1 MNKYVVGIILAVPF
15 GLACGP
21 APAPGGTAGT
31 GGAPPANP
39 FCNVKSVLTAKC
51 TGCHYPGSGQ
61 APMSLTTYADT
72 QAIRNGKPVWQL
84 MAERVGGGTM
94 PPIGSSQAAGTTQA
108 DRDVIRNWNGS
119 GSECSGPV
127 TSCADGEMCNLRN
140 CNGEACISNK
150 CNITHRF
157 LAHSGNGSGR
167 WPVAANTLDDYRCFT
182 FANPFYNT
190 NIQVTAETPIIDAG
204 NPSVIHHWLL
214 FGSSRPPSAA
224 GGPPSG
230 GTGIFQCVSPEL
242 GDKLISGWAPGG
254 DAYILPPDIG
264 LTLRSYPYLVLQS
277 HYFTTPFVSG
287 SDKSGVAF
295 CTTPTARTNAAT
307 IVTLGT
313 DNISIPAGAQGA
325 KATGYCDSR
334 VGGNGLAKNN
344 RPVYV
349 IGSSPHMHT
358 LGTAF
363 TTTHTR
369 GTTKLANFST
379 VGPGGEVER
388 WTFDQQHKYG
398 LPRVPVQP
406 GDSLVTTCTYS
417 NPGPFPVGFGP
428 GTSAEMCYD
437 FIMAYPAAD
446 TRGECGQGVTFNNQ

>member
-1 MNKYVVGIILAVPF
+1 
-15 GLACGP
+15 
-21 APAPGGTAGT
+21 
-31 GGAPPANP
+31 
-39 FCNVKSVLTAKC
+39 
-51 TGCHYPGSGQ
+51 
-61 APMSLTTYADT
+61 
-72 QAIRNGKPVWQL
+72 

-94 PPIGSSQAAGTTQA
+94 PPVGSVQANGTTQA
-108 DRDVIRNWNGS
+108 ERDIIKNWNGS
-119 GSECSGPV
+119 GSACGGLA
-127 TSCADGEMCNLRN
+127 TNCKDGEMCNLRN
-140 CNGEACISNK
+140 CNGESCISNK

-167 WPVAANTLDDYRCFT
+167 WPVGPNTLDDYRCFT

-190 NIQVTAETPIIDAG
+190 NIQVTAETPLVDAG

-214 FGSSRPPSAA
+214 FGSNGPPGPA
-224 GGPPSG
+224 GGVVG
-230 GTGIFQCVSPEL
+230 GTGIAQCVSPEL

-264 LTLRSYPYLVLQS
+264 LTLRSFRFLVLQS
-277 HYFTTPFVSG
+277 HYFTGAFASG
-287 SDKSGVAF
+287 SDKSGAAF

-313 DNISIPAGAQGA
+313 DNILIGPGQNGGT
-325 KATGYCDSR
+325 ATGYCDSR
-334 VGGNGLAKNN
+334 VGGSGLAKNG

-369 GTTKLANFST
+369 GTQRLANFST
-379 VGPGGEVER
+379 VGPGGEVAA
-388 WTFDQQHKYG
+388 WSFDKQHKYG
-398 LPRVPVQP
+398 LPRIPVQP
-406 GDSLVTTCTYS
+406 GDSLVTTCTYN
-417 NPGPFPVGFGP
+417 NPGFLPVGFGT

-446 TRGECGQGVTFNNQ
+446 TRSECGQGVTFNNQ